1 MNHTAEREHER
12 LRRPFRTRRRRGEEM
27 SDIPEGLR
35 YTEEHEWIRM
45 EDGVAVIGITDY
57 AQDALTDIVWIEFLA
72 DEGDSVE
79 DHGTFASVESVKSV
93 SEIYAPLAGTI
104 VALNH
109 DLQDAPE
116 AMNEDA
122 YGSWIAKIELTDAG
136 AVDGLL
142 DAAGYAALIG
152 E

>member
-1 MNHTAEREHER
+1 
-12 LRRPFRTRRRRGEEM
+12 M
-27 SDIPEGLR
+27 SNIPEGLR

-45 EDGVAVIGITDY
+45 EDGVAVVGITDY

-72 DEGDSVE
+72 DEGDAVE
-79 DHGTFASVESVKSV
+79 GNGSFASVESVKSV
-93 SEIYAPLAGTI
+93 SDIYAPLAGTI

-122 YGSWIAKIELTDAG
+122 YGSWIAKIELVDAG
-136 AVDGLL
+136 AVEGVL
-142 DAAGYAALIG
+142 DAAGYAAVIG

>member
-1 MNHTAEREHER
+1 
-12 LRRPFRTRRRRGEEM
+12 M

-79 DHGTFASVESVKSV
+79 DNGTFASVESVKSV
-93 SEIYAPLAGTI
+93 SDIYAPLAGTI

-122 YGSWIAKIELTDAG
+122 YGSWIAKIELADAG

-152 E
+152 D

>member
-1 MNHTAEREHER
+1 
-12 LRRPFRTRRRRGEEM
+12 M
-27 SDIPEGLR
+27 SDIPESLR
-35 YTEEHEWIRM
+35 YTAEHEWIRM
-45 EDGVAVIGITDY
+45 EEGVAVVGITDH
-57 AQDALTDIVWIEFLA
+57 AQDALTDIVWIEFLS
-72 DEGDSVE
+72 DEGDSAE
-79 DHGTFASVESVKSV
+79 ENEGIASVESVKSV
-93 SEIYAPLAGTI
+93 SDIYAPLAGII

-116 AMNEDA
+116 AINEDA
-122 YGSWIAKIELTDAG
+122 YGSWIAKIELTDAD

>member
-1 MNHTAEREHER
+1 MSNIPDDLKYTA
-12 LRRPFRTRRRRGEEM
+12 
-27 SDIPEGLR
+27 
-35 YTEEHEWIRM
+35 EHEWIRM
-45 EDGVAVIGITDY
+45 EDGVAVVGITDY

-79 DHGTFASVESVKSV
+79 DNGSFASVESVKSV
-93 SEIYAPLAGTI
+93 SDIYAPLAGTI

-116 AMNEDA
+116 VMNEDA
-122 YGSWIAKIELTDAG
+122 YGSWIAKIELTDTG
-136 AVDGLL
+136 AVDALL
-142 DAAGYAALIG
+142 DAVGYASLIG

>member
-1 MNHTAEREHER
+1 
-12 LRRPFRTRRRRGEEM
+12 M
-27 SDIPEGLR
+27 SMIPDDLK
-35 YTEEHEWIRM
+35 YTPEHEWVRM
-45 EDGVAVIGITDY
+45 EGGVAVVGITDH
-57 AQDALTDIVWIEFLA
+57 AQNALTDIVWIEFLS
-72 DEGDSVE
+72 DEGDAVE
-79 DHGTFASVESVKSV
+79 ENGSFASVESVKSV
-93 SEIYAPLAGTI
+93 SDIYAPLAGTI

-122 YGSWIAKIELTDAG
+122 YDAWIAKIEIADAG
-136 AVDGLL
+136 ALDGLL

>member
-1 MNHTAEREHER
+1 
-12 LRRPFRTRRRRGEEM
+12 M
-27 SDIPEGLR
+27 SNIPEGLR

-45 EDGVAVIGITDY
+45 EDGVAVVGITDY

-72 DEGDSVE
+72 DEGDAVE
-79 DHGTFASVESVKSV
+79 ENGSFASVESVKSV
-93 SEIYAPLAGTI
+93 SDIYAPLAGTI

-122 YGSWIAKIELTDAG
+122 YGSWIAKFELVDAG
-136 AVDGLL
+136 AVEGLL
-142 DAAGYAALIG
+142 DAAGYAAVIG

>member
-1 MNHTAEREHER
+1 MSHIPDDLKYTA
-12 LRRPFRTRRRRGEEM
+12 
-27 SDIPEGLR
+27 
-35 YTEEHEWIRM
+35 EHEWIRM
-45 EDGVAVIGITDY
+45 EDGVAVVGITDY

-72 DEGDSVE
+72 DEVDTVE
-79 DHGTFASVESVKSV
+79 DNGSFASVESVKSV
-93 SEIYAPLAGTI
+93 SDIYAPLAGTI

-116 AMNEDA
+116 VMNEDA
-122 YGSWIAKIELTDAG
+122 YGSWIAKIELNDAG

>member
-1 MNHTAEREHER
+1 
-12 LRRPFRTRRRRGEEM
+12 M
-27 SDIPEGLR
+27 SMIPDDLK
-35 YTEEHEWIRM
+35 YTPEHEWVRM
-45 EDGVAVIGITDY
+45 EDGVAIVGITDH
-57 AQDALTDIVWIEFLA
+57 AQNALTDIVWIEFLS

-79 DHGTFASVESVKSV
+79 ENGSFASVESVKSV
-93 SEIYAPLAGTI
+93 SDIYAPLAGTI

-122 YGSWIAKIELTDAG
+122 YEAWIAKIEISDPG
-136 AVDGLL
+136 ALAGLL

>member
-1 MNHTAEREHER
+1 
-12 LRRPFRTRRRRGEEM
+12 
-27 SDIPEGLR
+27 SD
-35 YTEEHEWIRM
+35 
-45 EDGVAVIGITDY
+45 
-57 AQDALTDIVWIEFLA
+57 
-72 DEGDSVE
+72 
-79 DHGTFASVESVKSV
+79 
-93 SEIYAPLAGTI
+93 IYAPLAGTI

-122 YGSWIAKIELTDAG
+122 YASWIAKIELADVG

-142 DAAGYAALIG
+142 DSVGYAAIIG

>member
-1 MNHTAEREHER
+1 
-12 LRRPFRTRRRRGEEM
+12 M
-27 SDIPEGLR
+27 SDIPEDLR

-72 DEGDSVE
+72 DEGDSIE
-79 DHGTFASVESVKSV
+79 DNGTFASVESVKSV
-93 SEIYAPLAGTI
+93 SDIYAPLAGTI

-122 YGSWIAKIELTDAG
+122 YGSWIAKMELADAS

>member
-1 MNHTAEREHER
+1 
-12 LRRPFRTRRRRGEEM
+12 M
-27 SDIPEGLR
+27 SDIPEDLR
-35 YTEEHEWIRM
+35 YTEEHEWVRM

-79 DHGTFASVESVKSV
+79 DNGSFASVESVKSV
-93 SEIYAPLAGTI
+93 SDIYAPLAGTI

-109 DLQDAPE
+109 NLQDAPE

-122 YGSWIAKIELTDAG
+122 YGSWIAKMELADAS

>member
-1 MNHTAEREHER
+1 
-12 LRRPFRTRRRRGEEM
+12 M
-27 SDIPEGLR
+27 SDIPGDLR

-79 DHGTFASVESVKSV
+79 GNGTFASVESVKSV
-93 SEIYAPLAGTI
+93 SDIYAPLAGTI

-122 YGSWIAKIELTDAG
+122 YGSWIAKMELADTS

>member
-1 MNHTAEREHER
+1 V
-12 LRRPFRTRRRRGEEM
+12 
-27 SDIPEGLR
+27 SDIPEDLR
-35 YTEEHEWIRM
+35 YTAEHEWIRV
-45 EDGVAVIGITDY
+45 EEGVAVVGITDH
-57 AQDALTDIVWIEFLA
+57 AQDALTDIVWIEFLS
-72 DEGDSVE
+72 DEGDSAE
-79 DHGTFASVESVKSV
+79 ENEGIASVESVKSV
-93 SEIYAPLAGTI
+93 SDIYAPLAGTI

-116 AMNEDA
+116 AINEDA

>member
-1 MNHTAEREHER
+1 
-12 LRRPFRTRRRRGEEM
+12 M
-27 SDIPEGLR
+27 SDIPDSLR
-35 YTEEHEWIRM
+35 YTAEHEWIRM
-45 EDGVAVIGITDY
+45 ENGVAVIGITDY

-79 DHGTFASVESVKSV
+79 ENGAFSSVESVKSV
-93 SEIYAPLAGTI
+93 SDIYAPLAGTI

-122 YGSWIAKIELTDAG
+122 YGAWIAKIELTDAG

>member
-1 MNHTAEREHER
+1 MDE
-12 LRRPFRTRRRRGEEM
+12 
-27 SDIPEGLR
+27 
-35 YTEEHEWIRM
+35 
-45 EDGVAVIGITDY
+45 GVAVVGITDH

-72 DEGDSVE
+72 DEGDTVE
-79 DHGTFASVESVKSV
+79 ENGAFASVESVKSV
-93 SEIYAPLAGTI
+93 SDIYVPLAGTI

-122 YGSWIAKIELTDAG
+122 YGSWIAKIELADVG

>member
-1 MNHTAEREHER
+1 
-12 LRRPFRTRRRRGEEM
+12 M
-27 SDIPEGLR
+27 SDIPESLR
-35 YTEEHEWIRM
+35 YTAEHEWIRM
-45 EDGVAVIGITDY
+45 EEGVAVVGITDH
-57 AQDALTDIVWIEFLA
+57 AQDALTDIVWIEFLS

-79 DHGTFASVESVKSV
+79 ENGSIASVESVKSV
-93 SEIYAPLAGTI
+93 SDIYAPLAGTI

-116 AMNEDA
+116 AINEDA
-122 YGSWIAKIELTDAG
+122 YESWIAKIELADTD

>member
-1 MNHTAEREHER
+1 MSNIPDDLKYTA
-12 LRRPFRTRRRRGEEM
+12 
-27 SDIPEGLR
+27 
-35 YTEEHEWIRM
+35 EHEWIRM
-45 EDGVAVIGITDY
+45 DDGVAVIGITDY
-57 AQDALTDIVWIEFLA
+57 AQEALTDIVWIEFLA

-79 DHGTFASVESVKSV
+79 DNGSFASVESVKSV
-93 SEIYAPLAGTI
+93 SDIYAPLAGTI

-122 YGSWIAKIELTDAG
+122 YGSWIAKINLADAG

-142 DAAGYAALIG
+142 DAAGYAAIIG

>member
-1 MNHTAEREHER
+1 
-12 LRRPFRTRRRRGEEM
+12 M
-27 SDIPEGLR
+27 SNIPDDLR
-35 YTEEHEWIRM
+35 YTAEHEWIRM
-45 EDGVAVIGITDY
+45 EDGVAIVGITDY

-72 DEGDSVE
+72 DEGDTVE
-79 DHGTFASVESVKSV
+79 DNGSFASVESVKSV
-93 SEIYAPLAGTI
+93 SDIYAPLAGTI

-116 AMNEDA
+116 VMNEDA
-122 YGSWIAKIELTDAG
+122 YGSWIAKIELDDAG
-136 AVDGLL
+136 AVDRLL

>member
-1 MNHTAEREHER
+1 
-12 LRRPFRTRRRRGEEM
+12 M

-35 YTEEHEWIRM
+35 YTAEHEWIRI

-79 DHGTFASVESVKSV
+79 DNGTFASVESVKSV
-93 SEIYAPLAGTI
+93 SDIYAPLAGTI

-122 YGSWIAKIELTDAG
+122 YGSWIAKMELADAS
-136 AVDGLL
+136 AIDGLL

>member
-1 MNHTAEREHER
+1 
-12 LRRPFRTRRRRGEEM
+12 M
-27 SDIPEGLR
+27 SNIPEGLR

-45 EDGVAVIGITDY
+45 EDGVAVVGITDY

-72 DEGDSVE
+72 DEGDAVKGNGS
-79 DHGTFASVESVKSV
+79 FASVESVKSV
-93 SEIYAPLAGTI
+93 SDIYAPLAGTI

-122 YGSWIAKIELTDAG
+122 YGSWIAKIELDDAG
-136 AVDGLL
+136 AVEGLR
-142 DAAGYAALIG
+142 DAAGYAAVIG

>member
-1 MNHTAEREHER
+1 
-12 LRRPFRTRRRRGEEM
+12 M
-27 SDIPEGLR
+27 SNIPDDLR
-35 YTEEHEWIRM
+35 YTAEHEWIRM
-45 EDGVAVIGITDY
+45 EDGVAVVGITDY

-72 DEGDSVE
+72 DEGDAVE
-79 DHGTFASVESVKSV
+79 DNGSFASVESVKSV
-93 SEIYAPLAGTI
+93 SDIYAPLAGTI

-116 AMNEDA
+116 VMNEDA
-122 YGSWIAKIELTDAG
+122 YGSWIAKIELNDAG
-136 AVDGLL
+136 AVHGLL

>member
-1 MNHTAEREHER
+1 MSNVPDDLKYTA
-12 LRRPFRTRRRRGEEM
+12 
-27 SDIPEGLR
+27 
-35 YTEEHEWIRM
+35 EHEWVRM
-45 EDGVAVIGITDY
+45 EGDVAVIGITDY
-57 AQDALTDIVWIEFLA
+57 AQEALTDIVWIEFLA

-79 DHGTFASVESVKSV
+79 DNGSFASVESVKSV
-93 SEIYAPLAGTI
+93 SDIYAPLAGTI

-122 YGSWIAKIELTDAG
+122 YASWIAKIELADVG

-142 DAAGYAALIG
+142 DSVGYAAIIG

>member
-1 MNHTAEREHER
+1 
-12 LRRPFRTRRRRGEEM
+12 M
-27 SDIPEGLR
+27 SDIPESLR
-35 YTEEHEWIRM
+35 YTAEHEWIRM
-45 EDGVAVIGITDY
+45 EEGVAVVGITDH
-57 AQDALTDIVWIEFLA
+57 AQDALTDIVWIEFLS

-79 DHGTFASVESVKSV
+79 ENGSIASVESVKSV
-93 SEIYAPLAGTI
+93 SDIYAPLAGTI

-116 AMNEDA
+116 AINEDA
-122 YGSWIAKIELTDAG
+122 YESWIAKIELNDAD

>member
-1 MNHTAEREHER
+1 M
-12 LRRPFRTRRRRGEEM
+12 
-27 SDIPEGLR
+27 IPDDLK
-35 YTEEHEWIRM
+35 YTPEHEWVRM
-45 EDGVAVIGITDY
+45 EDGVAVVGITDH
-57 AQDALTDIVWIEFLA
+57 AQNALTDIVWIEFLY
-72 DEGDSVE
+72 DEGDAVE
-79 DHGTFASVESVKSV
+79 ENGSFASVESVKSV
-93 SEIYAPLAGTI
+93 SDIYAPLAGTI

-122 YGSWIAKIELTDAG
+122 YEAWIAKIEISDAG
-136 AVDGLL
+136 ALAGLL